1 MLGSTKNGGKEEHT
15 KPGQGRAE
23 DALPAAQSFKLAATT
38 HPPLGTGEPRPSR
51 AQLTFAS
58 ADQKVAVRRDAAEGQ
73 IHHGPRVARASQ
85 WRLPHGHGGG
95 ERGDAERG
103 PRVAVVLLLCR
114 GASGSLRAP
123 ALTPTPG
130 RESPESAAAEGG
142 TGREGG
148 GEGSAGEPARYHSR
162 STPVAAGSDGAPT
175 RRVAGSDGRR
185 EGGEAPRRAA
195 RSRVRRR
202 EVRAPVLLTSRGCY
216 LEL

>member
-1 MLGSTKNGGKEEHT
+1 MGSTKTGGEEEHI

-23 DALPAAQSFKLAATT
+23 AAVPAAPSFELAAAT
-38 HPPLGTGEPRPSR
+38 HPPLGTREPRPSR

-73 IHHGPRVARASQ
+73 IHHGPRVARASER
-85 WRLPHGHGGG
+85 RLPHGHGGG
-95 ERGDAERG
+95 EHGDAERG

-123 ALTPTPG
+123 AVTPRPR
-130 RESPESAAAEGG
+130 RESPRPAAAKGG

-148 GEGSAGEPARYHSR
+148 GKGSAGEPARRHSP

-175 RRVAGSDGRR
+175 RRV
-185 EGGEAPRRAA
+185 
-195 RSRVRRR
+195 SRK
-202 EVRAPVLLTSRGCY
+202 
-216 LEL
+216 